1 MCVCVPLHL
10 QTNMK
15 RGNLGFASDNA
26 PPKRRRIVDGRIVEM
41 EQGDMLTDRFR
52 PPLPAPSAQP
62 PGLHGGVSLADAVIL
77 PKEVQNATAHT
88 GVIVSAGRGDP
99 NTKQSR
105 VQETMVAAPGLYE
118 LRSSTLPGREIV
130 PVGPRECFNILG
142 GMPLF
147 EATREN
153 DANVVAP
160 REGFQ
165 GFGERHVFGTVNGMD
180 IGAEFHFAGISSTT
194 TEVGTNPGADPALA
208 VTTAGGE
215 TMINMGP
222 CTIKNGQ
229 KVGYLQTPFAL
240 RNDDGRLVPGVSV
253 PGYNA
258 QTFTPM
264 IVPFDDI
271 SSDEVV
277 TRCVE
282 VAKQHTIL
290 PTTTPAEFHE
300 IWTRARQQV
309 RQVVFNND
317 FKGASRGSMMADVM
331 WLDIYLGWQLLFGRQ
346 TNVTRGT
353 LFSIVEK
360 AQVDRA
366 NQLIRNNSMMP
377 KATPVDP
384 GPLSGDEMIGH
395 ATWRQAQCIINHRNW
410 VDSRLIGKAM
420 KTAGPGGALDILLGY
435 VN

>member
-41 EQGDMLTDRFR
+41 EQGDMLTERFR
-52 PPLPAPSAQP
+52 PRVDAPSVP
-62 PGLHGGVSLADAVIL
+62 SGLHGGVSLADAVIL

-282 VAKQHTIL
+282 VAKQFIGQVRG
-290 PTTTPAEFHE
+290 ANEAKFRE

-317 FKGASRGSMMADVM
+317 FKGMDRGSMQADVM
-331 WLDIYLGWQLLFGRQ
+331 WLDIHLGWQLLIADGATTILQ
-346 TNVTRGT
+346 
-353 LFSIVEK
+353 LIDIMEK
-360 AQVDRA
+360 AQVNKA
-366 NQLIRNNSMMP
+366 NQLIRNNSLMP
-377 KATPVDP
+377 RATPVN
-384 GPLSGDEMIGH
+384 SASFASASEAASH
-395 ATWRQAQCIINHRNW
+395 VAWRQAQCIINHRNW